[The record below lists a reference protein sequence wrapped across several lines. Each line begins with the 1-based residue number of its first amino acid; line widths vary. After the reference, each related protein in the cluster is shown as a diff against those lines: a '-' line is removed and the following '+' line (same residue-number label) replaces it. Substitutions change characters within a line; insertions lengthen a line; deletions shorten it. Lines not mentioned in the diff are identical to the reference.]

1 MRNALRGFFH
11 HFSIDQ
17 TTENAPQMAV
27 QFRSLLKISFFFT
40 LEYTYSSCISPINET
55 WNGRMVKCIYCAN
68 DGMNGDE
75 KVQNKFQLC
84 LAMSRHKCGK
94 NEGEENAS

>member
-1 MRNALRGFFH
+1 
-11 HFSIDQ
+11 
-17 TTENAPQMAV
+17 
-27 QFRSLLKISFFFT
+27 
-40 LEYTYSSCISPINET
+40 
-55 WNGRMVKCIYCAN
+55 MVKCIYCAN
-68 DGMNGDE
+68 DEMNGDE